1 MGNSRT
7 AISSAAA
14 ARESIQ
20 IWMNHSSSTRGDY
33 YVGAHGLGLLS
44 SHGHPRTADRAGDSL
59 HEEEKMKKREE
70 EKEKKKKVSTV
81 VLYVRLLKRQY
92 NRKGSRF
99 TERRMQHFRS

>member
-7 AISSAAA
+7 VTSSAAA

-44 SHGHPRTADRAGDSL
+44 THGHPQTADRAGDSL
-59 HEEEKMKKREE
+59 HEEKKIKKREE
-70 EKEKKKKVSTV
+70 EKKKIKKVSTAV
-81 VLYVRLLKRQY
+81 VL
-92 NRKGSRF
+92 
-99 TERRMQHFRS
+99 